1 MTQEEIDEIIKRR
14 DEWFRKN
21 YARFDKEV
29 RNNVVKR
36 TGPMVQFGDDLI
48 QIVVEQFLKRPLETQ
63 KQMLDDNTVGN
74 YLLVTAVRHIQ
85 SSTFPFY
92 NQIRKERLK
101 SRSGAIPEVSDED
114 ELELLE
120 TQDWYK
126 CFKREMENMNF
137 YYKQL
142 LIDKY
147 EHGYTFQELHE
158 KYNITKNSLTKD
170 VRAAMQFLRCRC
182 NNNCR

>member
-1 MTQEEIDEIIKRR
+1 MIQEETEIIKKR
-14 DEWFRKN
+14 DEWFRN
-21 YARFDKEV
+21 NFTWFNKEV
-29 RNNVVKR
+29 KRNITKPS
-36 TGPMVQFGDDLI
+36 GPMVQFHDDLI

-63 KQMLDDNTVGN
+63 KQMLTDNTVGN

-85 SSTFPFY
+85 SSTSPFY

-101 SRSGAIPEVSDED
+101 SRSGALPEVSDED
-114 ELELLE
+114 KLELLE
-120 TQDWYK
+120 DQDWYK

-137 YYKQL
+137 YYRQL

-170 VRAAMQFLRCRC
+170 IRAAMQLLRCRC